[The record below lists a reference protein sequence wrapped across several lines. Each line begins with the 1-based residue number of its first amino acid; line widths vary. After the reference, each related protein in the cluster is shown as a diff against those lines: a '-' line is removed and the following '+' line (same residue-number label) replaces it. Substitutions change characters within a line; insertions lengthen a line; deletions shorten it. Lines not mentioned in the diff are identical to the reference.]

1 MNWLMLGALLLT
13 LAGIDFDAGASDP
26 GSADTAM
33 AAQPGDGDGTVAV
46 QFGGGGI
53 PGK

>member
-13 LAGIDFDAGASDP
+13 LAGIDFDAGWSDP
-26 GSADTAM
+26 GSSGTAM
-33 AAQPGDGDGTVAV
+33 AAEPADGDGTLAV

-53 PGK
+53 PPR